1 MGRGA
6 GAGAPAFD
14 LQAHSTQSDGS
25 LPAGEVVRRAAAAG
39 VELFALTDHDTVAG
53 VDEAL
58 AEAAACGIALVPA
71 VEISAVRDTR
81 EDLHV
86 LGYGIDHREAGLVAA
101 LEEWRADRER
111 RAARM
116 AERLHTEFGYEVDD
130 DPLEARRRG
139 GRPVGRPH
147 LAAAVVGH
155 PANRDRLEREG
166 LTDPTDFLVE
176 YLIPGRPAF
185 LPRTTPTVA
194 EAIELIHRAGGLAVW
209 AHPFWDYDD
218 PDAAIASL
226 EDFAAHGLDGVEAF
240 YVAHTGPQTRLLV
253 EKARELGLSTT
264 GSADFHGPDHKR
276 FSRFRAFELHGL
288 DPDLPDFGRAQP

>member
-1 MGRGA
+1 VTAPAEA

-14 LQAHSTQSDGS
+14 LQAHSTHSDGA
-25 LPAGEVVRRAAAAG
+25 LPAAEVVRRAAAAG
-39 VELFALTDHDTVAG
+39 VELFALTDHDTVDG

-58 AEAAACGIALVPA
+58 AEASACGIALVPA
-71 VEISAVRDTR
+71 VEISAVRDSH

-86 LGYGIDHREAGLVAA
+86 LGYGIDHHEAGLVAA
-101 LEEWRADRER
+101 LQDFRADRER
-111 RAARM
+111 RADRM
-116 AERLHTEFGYEVDD
+116 AERLRTEFGYEVDD
-130 DPLEARRRG
+130 APLAARRDA

-155 PANRDRLEREG
+155 PANRERLEREG
-166 LTDPTDFLVE
+166 LTDATDFLVA
-176 YLIPGRPAF
+176 YLIPGRPGF
-185 LPRTTPTVA
+185 MPRTTPTVA
-194 EAIELIHRAGGLAVW
+194 EAIELIHGAGGVAVW

-226 EDFAAHGLDGVEAF
+226 EDFAADGLDGVEAF
-240 YVAHTGPQTRLLV
+240 YVAHSEPQTRLLV
-253 EKARELGLSTT
+253 QRAGELGLFTT

-288 DPDLPDFGRAQP
+288 EPSLPSFPGR